1 MRKKDETIVIDNYEY
16 EKKLYEEGFSLIC
29 GTDEV
34 GRGPLVG
41 PVVASAV
48 IMPKNVYIEGVTDS
62 KKISEKKRIELKKI
76 IEEKALA
83 ISTIFIDARIIDEIN
98 IYEASR
104 LAMTKA
110 IESLNVEPDY
120 ILSDAMKL
128 SIKNIPNLPLIKGD
142 LKSFSIGCASIIAK
156 VERDEYMKT
165 LDEKYP
171 MYNFKKNKGYPT
183 KEHLQAISTY
193 GIIDEHRKSYG
204 PVKKKIEEENKLTL
218 FDFLDK

>member
-1 MRKKDETIVIDNYEY
+1 MASKKEITVLDNYEY
-16 EKKLYEEGFSLIC
+16 ERSLFLEGYRYIC

-41 PVVASAV
+41 PVVATAV
-48 IMPKNVYIEGVTDS
+48 IMPKDTYIEGVTDS
-62 KKISEKKRIELKKI
+62 KKLSEKRRIILKKQ

-83 ISTIFIDARIIDEIN
+83 ISTVFIDPKVIDEIN

-110 IESLNVEPDY
+110 IKSLKIKPDY
-120 ILSDAMKL
+120 ILSDAMRL
-128 SIKNIPNLPLIKGD
+128 SIDDIPNLPLIKGD
-142 LKSFSIGCASIIAK
+142 LKSFTIGCASIVAK
-156 VERDEYMKT
+156 VERDNYMLE
-165 LDEKYP
+165 LDQKYP

-183 KEHLQAISTY
+183 KEHLKALNEY
-193 GIIDEHRKSYG
+193 GPIKEHRKTYG
-204 PVKKKIEEENKLTL
+204 PVRKKLETIKQLSI

>member
-1 MRKKDETIVIDNYEY
+1 MKNNDLNVIDNYEY
-16 EKKLYEEGFSLIC
+16 EKKLYNEGYEFIC

-48 IMPKNVYIEGVTDS
+48 IMPKNIYIDGVTDS
-62 KKISEKKRIELKKI
+62 KKLSEKKRIELKKQ

-83 ISTIFIDARIIDEIN
+83 ISTAFIDPKTIDEIN

-104 LAMTKA
+104 LAMTTA
-110 IESLNVEPDY
+110 INNLIIEPDY

-128 SIKNIPNLPLIKGD
+128 SIKEIPNLPLIKGD

-183 KEHLQAISTY
+183 KEHLQAISKY
-193 GIIDEHRKSYG
+193 GIISEHRKTYG
-204 PVKKKIEEENKLTL
+204 PVKKKIDEENQLTL
-218 FDFLDK
+218 FDFIDK